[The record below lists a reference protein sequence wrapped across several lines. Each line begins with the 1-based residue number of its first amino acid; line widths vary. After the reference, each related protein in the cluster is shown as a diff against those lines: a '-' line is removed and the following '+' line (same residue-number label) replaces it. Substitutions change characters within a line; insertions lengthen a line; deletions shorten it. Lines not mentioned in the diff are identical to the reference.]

1 MAKKER
7 IERIVTNKHMSLFF
21 FCLFLVFFF
30 LFVGQLGI
38 SKEAYSMNIVMAFFC
53 LQFSLAFKTWQLIRG
68 EE

>member
-1 MAKKER
+1 MEKKKRKEK
-7 IERIVTNKHMSLFF
+7 IVTNKHMSQFF
-21 FCLFLVFFF
+21 FYAFLLFFF

-53 LQFSLAFKTWQLIRG
+53 LQFSIAFKTWQLIRS